1 MVMGVQRKSY
11 SAEFK
16 REAVGLVTEQ
26 GLSVAQ
32 AARDLGIAA
41 NQLHRWKHQAESD
54 GVRAFPGQ
62 GNARDAELAGLR
74 RELEVVRR
82 QRDILK
88 KAVGIFSQ
96 QQP

>member
-1 MVMGVQRKSY
+1 MGIQRKSY

-16 REAVGLVTEQ
+16 REAVSLVTEQ

-41 NQLHRWKHQAESD
+41 NQLHRWKRQAESD
-54 GVRAFPGQ
+54 GVLAFPGH
-62 GNARDAELAGLR
+62 GHPRDAELAGLR

>member
-1 MVMGVQRKSY
+1 MGVQRKSY
-11 SAEFK
+11 SSEFK
-16 REAVGLVTEQ
+16 REAVSLVTEQ

-41 NQLHRWKHQAESD
+41 NQLHRWKRQAESD
-54 GVRAFPGQ
+54 GARAFPGH
-62 GNARDAELAGLR
+62 GNDRDAELASLR
-74 RELEVVRR
+74 RELEAVRR